1 MPKTLGEVL
10 SSLSEEDRA
19 EVNARYLEMQREVD
33 TLAEIRRIVGFSQQQ
48 LAETLNMK
56 QPTLSKLER
65 NTDMYLST
73 LRRYAE
79 AVGGELSITIT
90 LPGHAP
96 FKLTQFSDLS

>member
-1 MPKTLGEVL
+1 MPK
-10 SSLSEEDRA
+10 SLSEMLSALSAAERA
-19 EVNARYLEMQREVD
+19 EVDARYLELQQEVE
-33 TLAEIRRIVGFSQQQ
+33 TLGEIRRIVGLSQQQ
-48 LAETLNMK
+48 LAETLNLK

-79 AVGGELSITIT
+79 AVGGELKITIT
-90 LPGHAP
+90 LPGHVP